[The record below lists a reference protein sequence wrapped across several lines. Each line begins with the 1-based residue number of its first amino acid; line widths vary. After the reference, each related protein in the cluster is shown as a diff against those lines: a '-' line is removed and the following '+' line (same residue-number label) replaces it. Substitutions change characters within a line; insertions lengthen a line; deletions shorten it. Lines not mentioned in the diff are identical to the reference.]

1 MWPVVGPD
9 LKVALKEYL
18 RGRLCLS
25 QTFLSDMGEIGIK
38 KVASGPAAKISGE
51 VIVLFSSVEVRDA
64 VRRSAKE
71 LGGDKDAGMRLEVPY
86 NLQPSLKALEAVS
99 FNLKQKNSKIRR
111 SIKFDD
117 QEMDLV
123 LDFNSDPE
131 GSGAWRRVTA
141 QQAKKM
147 KGKLQAKGGRA
158 QGVTDDELDQMCET

>member
-1 MWPVVGPD
+1 
-9 LKVALKEYL
+9 
-18 RGRLCLS
+18 
-25 QTFLSDMGEIGIK
+25 
-38 KVASGPAAKISGE
+38 
-51 VIVLFSSVEVRDA
+51 
-64 VRRSAKE
+64 
-71 LGGDKDAGMRLEVPY
+71 MRLEVPY

-131 GSGAWRRVTA
+131 GSGSWRRVTA

-158 QGVTDDELDQMCET
+158 LGVTDDELDQMCET